1 MGMSH
6 KKDDI
11 WAKRLE
17 IPEYK
22 TEEPDGFII
31 DWIKRLAVKGHKALD
46 IGCGWGRHLMPL
58 HRAGYDA
65 IGVDSSPGMLA
76 AANSKLIDA
85 GYKPNLVAC
94 EATHL
99 PFSAECIDLIVTTR
113 AIYHGERRFIVR
125 CIKEIERVLIPGG
138 YLLASFASVNDWR
151 YGMGIPIEKGTYV
164 PEINQPEPGIP
175 HHFSD
180 ADELL
185 GWFKHFE
192 IEALEEI
199 FDECIP
205 YGYTEPVRWAVYFV
219 AAKKKSTGDD
229 AP

>member
-1 MGMSH
+1 MSN
-6 KKDDI
+6 KQDDI
-11 WAKRLE
+11 WSKRLE
-17 IPEYK
+17 VPEYK
-22 TEEPDGFII
+22 TEEPDAFIA

-46 IGCGWGRHLMPL
+46 IGCGWGRHLVPL
-58 HRAGYDA
+58 FRAGYDA

-76 AANSKLIDA
+76 AANSKLLDA
-85 GYKPNLVAC
+85 GFKPNLVPGD
-94 EATHL
+94 ATHL
-99 PFSAECIDLIVTTR
+99 PFPADSINLIVTTR
-113 AIYHGERRFIVR
+113 AIYHGDRRFIVK

-164 PEINQPEPGIP
+164 PEINQPEPGIT
-175 HHFSD
+175 HHYSD

-185 GWFKHFE
+185 SWLKHFK

-199 FDECIP
+199 FVEYIP
-205 YGYTEPVRWAVYFV
+205 HGYTEPMRTATYFV
-219 AAKKKSTGDD
+219 AAKKKLTGDD